1 MEVNENMRYI
11 NKTSPNA
18 ASKASKD
25 ANEKKV
31 RSLEELYAESLN
43 LERAYNKFV
52 DAVRKA

>member
-18 ASKASKD
+18 ASEASKD

-31 RSLEELYAESLN
+31 RSLEELYTESLN